1 MRRDNINYFMVGLF
15 TLISLAVLLVAL
27 YRITGRVGQAEPY
40 HVHFDNIAGLGKGT
54 HVTYEG
60 YQVGYVDRLVPEQS
74 EAGTRYRVELL
85 IRRDWRIPADSE
97 ARIHATGLLGDT
109 VIEIE
114 EGGSREYLE
123 PGAAIA
129 GAPGQ
134 DMFAVLN
141 QVAGEIGGLTRDS
154 LRPLLDNLNRQVS
167 GIGGELQGRLP
178 GILAGLESMTRRLDN
193 SAGRLE
199 SILDT
204 DTETRVDSIL
214 GNVDD
219 MSRELAGLSRG
230 LQDSQ
235 QALDALLTD
244 AHAVVRDND
253 SDVRRTVTG
262 LRRSVETSSRAIDAI
277 LHDLRQASRN
287 MNEFSRQIRGNPG
300 LLIRGRPQQ
309 EE

>member
-15 TLISLAVLLVAL
+15 TLISLTVLLVAL

-54 HVTYEG
+54 QVTYEG
-60 YQVGYVDRLVPEQS
+60 YQVGYIDRLVPQQTES
-74 EAGTRYRVELL
+74 GTRYRVELL
-85 IRRDWRIPADSE
+85 IRHDWRIPADSE

-114 EGGSREYLE
+114 EGGSRDYLE

-129 GAPGQ
+129 GAPAQ

-141 QVAGEIGGLTRDS
+141 QVAGEVGGLTRDS

-178 GILAGLESMTRRLDN
+178 GILGGLESMTRRLDN
-193 SAGRLE
+193 SAARLE
-199 SILDT
+199 SILDS

-214 GNVDD
+214 LNVDD

-244 AHAVVRDND
+244 AHAVVRDNEG
-253 SDVRRTVTG
+253 DVRRTVSG
-262 LRRSVETSSRAIDAI
+262 LRSSMETSSRAIDAI